1 MTGVTPKL
9 FPFSLSQKLL
19 HPENHRRHRSTYNV
33 LSCSARRQTHRN
45 AMVTTKIRPRR
56 DYDTIQL
63 RHRSTFWL
71 KLRHDYNTTAIWL
84 CSDHGAT
91 TDPTTRTGNAVF
103 ASVIDR
109 SYRRQTAVER
119 PSFRRNVAA
128 HKLVGGI
135 QRTFFLIPHRHGPF
149 LSRPLHHVL
158 FWVLLTEKK
167 SIIPRA

>member
-128 HKLVGGI
+128 HNLSEVFNALSSSYLTDMVPSCLGHCI
-135 QRTFFLIPHRHGPF
+135 TFSFEF
-149 LSRPLHHVL
+149 Y
-158 FWVLLTEKK
+158 
-167 SIIPRA
+167 